1 MISFN
6 FVAPLKMQSAKNI
19 DFELSFRMAQN
30 GLQRFNS
37 VFGRILGVCLLL
49 LPFCFLLWHAN
60 STNARGNPPINQ
72 GIVRPIFLKLSK
84 QKNVELLCCAAGMQ
98 SQNIR

>member
-1 MISFN
+1 MIVNRANVLEVKVGLLKFFMTPPQQTNMISFN

-19 DFELSFRMAQN
+19 DFELSFYMAQN

-60 STNARGNPPINQ
+60 SMNARGNPP
-72 GIVRPIFLKLSK
+72 L
-84 QKNVELLCCAAGMQ
+84 
-98 SQNIR
+98 